1 MSYKMFKLV
10 SHETIKGNV
19 LHSLAQNSA
28 GSDDFGEIVFG
39 GGASVTAV
47 GGFVG
52 TGTLVINTNTLTIV
66 TVTDGALTVGAT
78 VTGTG
83 IPSFTTI
90 IAQLTPLLT
99 GETLGGVGRYQMSV
113 NATATEASAEA
124 ITATQALMTVTAAAT
139 GTLSGGN
146 VITGT
151 GVTGGTTIVDQV
163 VPLVTGESLGGIG
176 RYVLSVAQSFA
187 STTVTTAAAT
197 PVVDG
202 DNFTFFEGQWTGRPH
217 YEFNTDTI
225 TTNGRKFWLKLLAAS
240 ALTLGDAQ
248 LNTTALGSGA
258 GKGIVRQVLITAHG
272 FNVGNVFSVGTENFL
287 VINVPDVNH
296 VDVYRG
302 YAGSTVAAHAL
313 GASVLTL
320 ANYTGINLGYDVI
333 IPVTALAIATA
344 GPQIATAMVALD
356 GFNTKWN
363 GQVGNGQQMIVS
375 GRKLDLDWEYISA
388 TNRLFYHRMSRSG
401 AVGPDT
407 APYIQTTSNTT
418 VFGLFKITNGF
429 GTEVMTPGV
438 QKGEVAQSVVTR
450 VPTAAEVAAG
460 YMDFP
465 FPYPIKSWSFL
476 GYTTSTLATA
486 TIGSTVSFST
496 DLRRMTLTNNGTN
509 NFATTN
515 TIRVSVTF

>member
-19 LHSLAQNSA
+19 LQSLAQNSA

-39 GGASVTAV
+39 GGFA
-47 GGFVG
+47 G
-52 TGTLVINTNTLTIV
+52 TGQAGFAGTATIDGSTNNLTVV
-66 TVTDGALTVGAT
+66 TVTLGALVVGS
-78 VTGTG
+78 VLTGTG
-83 IPSFTTI
+83 IPTGTTI
-90 IAQLTPLLT
+90 TSQVVPLLT
-99 GETLGGVGRYQMSV
+99 GESLGGVGRYIMSA
-113 NATATEASAEA
+113 NSTSAQTAESITASSTRLT
-124 ITATQALMTVTAAAT
+124 ITATSAGV
-139 GTLSGGN
+139 LSGGN
-146 VITGT
+146 VVLATGAT
-151 GVTGGTTIVDQV
+151 GSPYVVDQV
-163 VPLVTGESLGGIG
+163 LPLLTGEAVGGIG
-176 RYVLSVAQSFA
+176 RYILSSVQLWA
-187 STTVTTAAAT
+187 SEAVTTAAAT

-225 TTNGRKFWLKLLAAS
+225 TTNGRKFWLKLLGAS

-258 GKGIVRQVLITAHG
+258 GKGIVRQVTITGHG
-272 FNVGNVFSVGTENFL
+272 MSFGNVFAVGTENFL

-302 YAGSTVAAHAL
+302 YAGSTVAAQAQ
-313 GASVLTL
+313 GSSVLTL

-363 GQVGNGQQMIVS
+363 GQVGNGQQMIVT
-375 GRKLDLDWEYISA
+375 GRKLELDWEYISA
-388 TNRLFYHRMSRSG
+388 TNRLFYHRPSRSG
-401 AVGPDT
+401 AVGPDN

-418 VFGLFKITNGF
+418 VFGLFKITNGV

-450 VPTAAEVAAG
+450 VPTAQEVAAG

-465 FPYPIKSWSFL
+465 WPYPIKSWSTL
-476 GYTTSTLATA
+476 GFTTSTLATA

-496 DLRRMTLTNNGTN
+496 DFRRLTLTNNGTN